1 LARNKPVFYGKN
13 GSSLF
18 VTKYMEWYGYDKE
31 GTVLNLNNL
40 ILLVEEAGYEI
51 ERLEKYKGQ
60 VHLVL
65 EDEAVEKDLM

>member
-1 LARNKPVFYGKN
+1 
-13 GSSLF
+13 
-18 VTKYMEWYGYDKE
+18 MEWYGYDKE